1 MKCGVESSPGH
12 KFSEVKCVVVGD
24 RFVGKSCLLNRYAN
38 QQYQEMACLQ
48 NSFYSILAMEDE
60 NFFMELIDMDGH
72 ENDRF
77 RSLYY
82 PNTWYPEI
90 KAHCPN
96 TPIVL
101 IGTKLDL
108 RYDRETIEHLQKYGQ
123 APVKRLQGLFM
134 AESIGSV
141 KYIEC
146 SAKQQKNLKT
156 VIDEILGPVLSE
168 MYMRPSPQP
177 KTKCV
182 IF

>member
-1 MKCGVESSPGH
+1 
-12 KFSEVKCVVVGD
+12 
-24 RFVGKSCLLNRYAN
+24 
-38 QQYQEMACLQ
+38 MACLQ

-82 PNTWYPEI
+82 PNTKLVFLCFSLIDHVSLQNVRTKWYPEI